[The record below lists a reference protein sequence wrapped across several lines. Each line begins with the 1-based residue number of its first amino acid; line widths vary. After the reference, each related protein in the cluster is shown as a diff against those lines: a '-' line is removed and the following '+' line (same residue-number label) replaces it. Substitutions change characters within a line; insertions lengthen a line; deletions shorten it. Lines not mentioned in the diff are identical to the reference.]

1 MKTITTLELRKKLGA
16 VLNEVSGKGEQVVVS
31 RANKPLAVLISF
43 EEYEEKVVKKNR
55 ESKLRVVAA
64 EMDRW
69 KKRHLKETVHID
81 LVKAIREIRE
91 GR

>member
-1 MKTITTLELRKKLGA
+1 MKTITALDLRKKLGA
-16 VLNEVSGKGEQVVVS
+16 VLDDVSGKGEQVVVS

-43 EEYEEKVVKKNR
+43 EEYEEKVLKKNR
-55 ESKLRVVAA
+55 ERRLKGIST

-69 KKRHLKETVHID
+69 KKRHLKKTANVD

-91 GR
+91 GG

>member
-1 MKTITTLELRKKLGA
+1 MKTITTLDLRKKLGA

-55 ESKLRVVAA
+55 ENKLRAIAA
-64 EMDRW
+64 EMERW
-69 KKRHLKETVHID
+69 KQQHLKETVHID